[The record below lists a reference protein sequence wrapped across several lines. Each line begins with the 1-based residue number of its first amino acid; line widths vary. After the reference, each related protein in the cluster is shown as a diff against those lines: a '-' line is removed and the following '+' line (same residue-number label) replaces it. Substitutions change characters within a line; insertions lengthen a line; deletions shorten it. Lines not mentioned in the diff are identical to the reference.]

1 MEDNLT
7 FLSMEED
14 LHFWK
19 MGDYLNFFLSG
30 RQFQILQKMEDILN
44 IFKNGRRPP
53 QAEHIIKL
61 YLFKV
66 LMIRS

>member
-14 LHFWK
+14 LHFSK

-53 QAEHIIKL
+53 QAEYIMEL
-61 YLFKV
+61 DLFKV
-66 LMIRS
+66 LMLRS